1 MSEPSDLPETLA
13 ARLAQVRALT
23 PARLFAGR
31 AGSSYRTETM
41 LELRAD
47 HAAAVD
53 AVHAGFDLGRDLG
66 PEFVARWGLIEVA
79 TRATTRAEYLRRP
92 DLGRSLDEA
101 SLSVVRTLPQGA
113 DVQVVIGDGLS
124 VTAVVAQVPTLLPLL
139 LEGAAARGL
148 TVGRPFFVRN
158 ARVGVLN
165 DIGPAV
171 GARVVVLLVGERP
184 GLATA
189 ESLSAY
195 LAYRPGPG
203 QTDADRN
210 LVSNIHARGTPPA
223 EASARVLAL
232 VAAMI
237 RGETSGVALK
247 EGEPESLDDGR

>member
-1 MSEPSDLPETLA
+1 MSEPPNLPDILA
-13 ARLAQVRALT
+13 ARLARVRALT

-53 AVHAGFDLGRDLG
+53 AVHAEFDLSHDLG
-66 PEFVARWGLIEVA
+66 ADFVARWGLLEVV

-92 DLGRSLDEA
+92 DLGRSLDPA
-101 SLSVVRTLPQGA
+101 SLDAVRRLPHGA
-113 DVQVVIGDGLS
+113 DLQVVIGDGLS
-124 VTAVVAQVPTLLPLL
+124 VTAVVAQVPALLPLL
-139 LEGAAARGL
+139 FEGAAARGL

-165 DIGPAV
+165 DIGPVVA
-171 GARVVVLLVGERP
+171 AKVVVLLVGERP

-189 ESLSAY
+189 DSLSAY

-203 QTDADRN
+203 RTDADRN

-237 RGETSGVALK
+237 RRETSGVALK
-247 EGEPESLDDGR
+247 EGDPKPLNDGR